1 MKSFH
6 PIRILCLILTLILAP
21 GCVKVFENDHDL
33 QAQKALKDLMAI
45 QDQFYQKNQRYAKNL
60 VEIEDYKLEYHSGI
74 VYLEIES
81 AGKDKYR
88 AIALPAESTT
98 ARVFAYDTAQGGF
111 YEMGEEEVASYV
123 LGALN
128 YIRGEQR
135 KKRVIDIVSGLLM
148 VILIAMGFKLHALYK
163 GPKSAWAMTPYFLAI
178 PPLIMAVAALNH
190 MNRDIMMTPFLQT
203 LIFGSIG
210 LSGLAVVMGMMSFT
224 KLPPGD
230 NRPALIGVVMCTLM
244 IAVFNIAILANT
256 YVKYAKA
263 PGRGDTYF
271 IPAPPRPR

>member
-6 PIRILCLILTLILAP
+6 PIRVLCLLLVLILAP
-21 GCVKVFENDHDL
+21 GCVKIFENNHDL
-33 QAQKALKDLMAI
+33 QAQKALKDLMDI
-45 QDQFYQKNQRYAKNL
+45 QEQFYQKNQRYAKNL
-60 VEIEDYKLEYHSGI
+60 VEVENYKLEYHSGI

-81 AGKDKYR
+81 AGKNKYR

-98 ARVFAYDTAQGGF
+98 ARVFAYDTEQGGF

-128 YIRGEQR
+128 HIRNEQR
-135 KKRVIDIVSGLLM
+135 QKRVVDIVSGLLM
-148 VILIAMGFKLHALYK
+148 VILAAMGFKLHALYK
-163 GPKSAWAMTPYFLAI
+163 GPKSAWAMVPYFLAI
-178 PPLIMAVAALNH
+178 PPLIMSVAALNH
-190 MNRDIMMTPFLQT
+190 MNRDIMMTPLLQT

-210 LSGLAVVMGMMSFT
+210 LSALAMVMNVMSFT

-230 NRPALIGVVMCTLM
+230 NRPALIGVAMCTLM
-244 IAVFNIAILANT
+244 IAVFNIVILANT
-256 YVKYAKA
+256 YIKYSEP